1 MLNCR
6 NKHIKAAKKTPILDY
21 HDVNM
26 HLDEPYK
33 TITEHYLSGAVFEV
47 LNLTS
52 LVWDLKECRFKIFET
67 KSTSGIITA
76 SLSYV
81 SDLLSNA
88 SL

>member
-1 MLNCR
+1 
-6 NKHIKAAKKTPILDY
+6 
-21 HDVNM
+21 M

-81 SDLLSNA
+81 
-88 SL
+88 